1 MIKNFGS
8 KLSEL
13 RKRKG
18 YTQEELAEI
27 LGVSAQAVS
36 KWENDL
42 SYPDITLLPEIAQ
55 LFNVSLDELLN
66 DKAPETVLVPEQ
78 EKKDLNQMVLR
89 IVVNSN
95 DGDKVKVNLPMSLI
109 KLGLEIG
116 MQMPQVS
123 NNESLKNIDFKQ
135 ILNLVESG
143 VIGKIVEVES
153 ADGDFIEI
161 IVE

>member
-66 DKAPETVLVPEQ
+66 DKAPEIVLVPEQ

-153 ADGDFIEI
+153 VDGDFIEI

>member
-1 MIKNFGS
+1 MKNFGS

-27 LGVSAQAVS
+27 LGVSPQAVS
-36 KWENDL
+36 KWENGL
-42 SYPDITLLPEIAQ
+42 SYPDITLLPEIAH
-55 LFNVSLDELLN
+55 LFNVSIDELLN
-66 DKAPETVLVPEQ
+66 DKAPEIVLVPEQ
-78 EKKDLNQMVLR
+78 EKKDLNQMILR
-89 IVVNSN
+89 IVVNSD
-95 DGDKVKVNLPMSLI
+95 DGDKVKVNLPMSLV

-123 NNESLKNIDFKQ
+123 NNDALKSIDFRQ

-153 ADGDFIEI
+153 ADGDHIEI

>member
-1 MIKNFGS
+1 MKNFGS
-8 KLSEL
+8 NLSGL

-27 LGVSAQAVS
+27 LGVSPQAVS
-36 KWENDL
+36 KWENGL
-42 SYPDITLLPEIAQ
+42 SCPDITLLHEIAH
-55 LFNVSLDELLN
+55 LFYVSIDELLN
-66 DKAPETVLVPEQ
+66 DKAPEIVLVPEQ
-78 EKKDLNQMVLR
+78 EKKDLNQMILR

-95 DGDKVKVNLPMSLI
+95 DGDKVKVNLPMSLV

-123 NNESLKNIDFKQ
+123 NNDALKSIDFRQ

-153 ADGDFIEI
+153 ADGDHIEI

>member
-18 YTQEELAEI
+18 YTQEELADI

-66 DKAPETVLVPEQ
+66 DKAPEIVLVPEQ

-153 ADGDFIEI
+153 VDGDFIEI